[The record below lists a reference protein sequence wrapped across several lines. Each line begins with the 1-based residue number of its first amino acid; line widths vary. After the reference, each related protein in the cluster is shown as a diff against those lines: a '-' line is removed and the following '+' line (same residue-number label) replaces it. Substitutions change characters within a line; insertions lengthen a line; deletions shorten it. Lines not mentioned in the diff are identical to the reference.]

1 MVHQEIQILRAKT
14 ADNMSENVI
23 GVFGLPYSIATNF
36 QINQRDYIVPMVVEE
51 PSIVAGVSGAA
62 KIIRKA
68 GGFKASILES
78 LLIGQ
83 IQLLGVK
90 DIDQAI
96 SVIENAE
103 LNKHLK
109 NIVIEMAIIYSM
121 SCLEWLLLCT
131 ALFFQIIRRQ
141 NNPFYQ

>member
-1 MVHQEIQILRAKT
+1 MINSNINGFYNMSIEERIKKLFNLGILTSQEHKLLLQENQILRAKT

-96 SVIENAE
+96 TVIEK
-103 LNKHLK
+103 NKSK
-109 NIVIEMAIIYSM
+109 II
-121 SCLEWLLLCT
+121 
-131 ALFFQIIRRQ
+131 IKI
-141 NNPFYQ
+141 N